1 MIENFRDVGHIIN
14 DKIKNKIMYEKRIYR
29 GGKIDEIKSLN
40 EIGNPQ
46 IIINLISLKDSVKKY
61 PNIKLIHFPILNKF
75 EKYDT
80 NLPDVRKWLNDIM
93 ITLSDPKL
101 MFPVY
106 IHCRSGRDRT
116 GIVIASLLFLLDIPE
131 NIIKEEYL
139 KSCDIKSMDK
149 FKVMIE
155 IALSG
160 IKNSRIKNKKNYFNR
175 VSLINLR
182 KNFLI

>member
-1 MIENFRDVGHIIN
+1 
-14 DKIKNKIMYEKRIYR
+14 
-29 GGKIDEIKSLN
+29 
-40 EIGNPQ
+40 
-46 IIINLISLKDSVKKY
+46 
-61 PNIKLIHFPILNKF
+61 
-75 EKYDT
+75 
-80 NLPDVRKWLNDIM
+80 M